1 MSERIETFSAK
12 VKRELCRD
20 QLKKHCCCVAEAYG
34 MLLFGNSFTPE
45 LIKVV
50 TENPDFTRRI
60 PVLFKKAFDI
70 DEELEI
76 QAGGA
81 KIIFSV
87 RDKKAI
93 ERIYETVSLSRE
105 MSIAAHLNFGVLEEE
120 HCRAAFIRGAFL
132 AGGSVSDPETGYHL
146 ELATTHIQVG
156 RQVQALMVDMDL
168 EPKSTVRKSNYV
180 LYFKNS
186 VRIEDFLT
194 LIGAGVS
201 AMDVM
206 SAKIYKDVRNDMN
219 RRVNCDLANTDKT
232 VDAAQMQIAAI
243 RKIEEAEGL
252 ESMGEKLFETA
263 RMRLE
268 NPEAS
273 LTELCSLFDPP
284 VTKSCLNHRLRR
296 IVELAREY

>member
-1 MSERIETFSAK
+1 MSDRSETFSAK

-20 QLKKHCCCVAEAYG
+20 QMKKHCCCVAEAYG

-50 TENPDFTRRI
+50 TENPDITRRI

-81 KIIFSV
+81 KVIFSLK
-87 RDKKAI
+87 DKKAI
-93 ERIYETVSLSRE
+93 DRIYDAVSLSRE
-105 MSIAAHLNFGVLEEE
+105 KAVAAHLNFGVLEEE

-132 AGGSVSDPETGYHL
+132 AGGSVSDPEVGYHL

-156 RQVQALMVDMDL
+156 RQVQALMVDMEL
-168 EPKSTVRKSNYV
+168 EPKSTVRKANHV

-186 VRIEDFLT
+186 VKIEEFLT

-243 RKIEEAEGL
+243 RKIEEAGGL
-252 ESMGEKLFETA
+252 EAMGEKLLQTA
-263 RMRLE
+263 RVRLE
-268 NPEAS
+268 NPES
-273 LTELCSLFDPP
+273 TLVEMCEMFDPP

-296 IVELAREY
+296 IVELAKEY